1 MTELYHGRT
10 LKAPFGWRELVP
22 GRLNVG
28 LGLYE
33 TLLVAAAVAV
43 AFCSEAVVGFGATL
57 FALAIAGFAVPI
69 DELLPI
75 VVPLNVGLS
84 AWLVVRDF
92 HKVQPAYLLRRICPV
107 LVAGLPA
114 GFLIALLT
122 AGSDKHLLERLF
134 GIFVLAVGL
143 VELRRTLRNTDS
155 HVQTRAVSRRAVSPE
170 SMSSSIV
177 VLPSDAQHRH
187 GSDSKFWGNS
197 WRIRR
202 LGALFLAGIAH
213 GLFASGGP
221 MVVYVAAKDGLP
233 QASFR
238 STLAL
243 LWLVVNSVMVVLYGL
258 SGRSSAANVRGW
270 IFLLLAVLLGI
281 FVGEILSKRVN
292 KSTFEKAV
300 FATLCLAG
308 FALALKA

>member
-1 MTELYHGRT
+1 LELYQT
-10 LKAPFGWRELVP
+10 LF
-22 GRLNVG
+22 
-28 LGLYE
+28 
-33 TLLVAAAVAV
+33 VAAAVAV

-69 DELLPI
+69 DELLPT

-84 AWLVVRDF
+84 AWIVIRDF
-92 HKVQPAYLLRRICPV
+92 HKVRPAYLLRRICPV

-155 HVQTRAVSRRAVSPE
+155 RVQTPSVSARAVLNE
-170 SMSSSIV
+170 DMSSPIV
-177 VLPSDAQHRH
+177 GLPSDAQHRH
-187 GSDSKFWGNS
+187 SGDSRFWGNG

-233 QASFR
+233 QVSFR

-243 LWLVVNSVMVVLYGL
+243 LWLVVNSVMVVLYKL
-258 SGRSSAANVRGW
+258 SGRISAATIQNW
-270 IFLLLAVLLGI
+270 IFLLPAVLFGI
-281 FVGEILSKRVN
+281 FVGEILSKKVN
-292 KSTFEKAV
+292 RSTFEKAV
-300 FATLCLAG
+300 FTTLCLAG